1 MNSPRLRSLLGVAL
15 LLSNSPFGW
24 GCVAGAGWLATRT
37 SEPRWLA
44 LGALGYAISWGM
56 LGLAVLL
63 LGRDGVVAVRSRMRL
78 RSSPVVQ
85 VQEERVAA

>member
-24 GCVAGAGWLATRT
+24 GCVAAAGWLATRT

-44 LGALGYAISWGM
+44 LGAVGYAISWGM

-63 LGRDGVVAVRSRMRL
+63 LGREGVVAVRSRIRW
-78 RSSPVVQ
+78 RPRVAVQ
-85 VQEERVAA
+85 AKEERVAA